1 MISFIHNNNRAPR
14 ILARAEAYTLCIET
28 GHFPECSSLQ
38 VVDIYIF
45 IHLALSWLY
54 HWTGLQNHLLH
65 YLNNSYSRP
74 SQKGFV
80 MEPNQFWSLLAR
92 KLAGEAS
99 LRDLYEL
106 EKLVFEH
113 PELRFWQRLVREL
126 WNNRED
132 IEKEP
137 GGEEK
142 FLQVL
147 QETYRHQYLL
157 LKTKAHKKQNRFC
170 IFCN

>member
-1 MISFIHNNNRAPR
+1 
-14 ILARAEAYTLCIET
+14 
-28 GHFPECSSLQ
+28 
-38 VVDIYIF
+38 
-45 IHLALSWLY
+45 
-54 HWTGLQNHLLH
+54 
-65 YLNNSYSRP
+65 
-74 SQKGFV
+74 

-92 KLAGEAS
+92 KLAGAAT

-106 EKLVFEH
+106 EKLVFEC

-142 FLQVL
+142 FLQL
-147 QETYRHQYLL
+147 LKEAYRQQFLR
-157 LKTKAHKKQNRFC
+157 LKTKAQKKKNRCC
-170 IFCN
+170 IFSN

>member
-1 MISFIHNNNRAPR
+1 
-14 ILARAEAYTLCIET
+14 
-28 GHFPECSSLQ
+28 
-38 VVDIYIF
+38 
-45 IHLALSWLY
+45 
-54 HWTGLQNHLLH
+54 
-65 YLNNSYSRP
+65 
-74 SQKGFV
+74 

-113 PELRFWQRLVREL
+113 PELQFWQRLVREL
-126 WNNRED
+126 WNNRDD

-142 FLQVL
+142 FLQLL
-147 QETYRHQYLL
+147 QGAYREQYLR
-157 LKTKAHKKQNRFC
+157 LKTKAQKKKNGCC
-170 IFCN
+170 IFFN

>member
-1 MISFIHNNNRAPR
+1 
-14 ILARAEAYTLCIET
+14 
-28 GHFPECSSLQ
+28 
-38 VVDIYIF
+38 
-45 IHLALSWLY
+45 
-54 HWTGLQNHLLH
+54 
-65 YLNNSYSRP
+65 
-74 SQKGFV
+74 

-113 PELRFWQRLVREL
+113 PELQFWQRLVREL

-142 FLQVL
+142 FLQL
-147 QETYRHQYLL
+147 LKEAYKEQYLR
-157 LKTKAHKKQNRFC
+157 LKTKAQKKKNGCC
-170 IFCN
+170 IFFN

>member
-1 MISFIHNNNRAPR
+1 
-14 ILARAEAYTLCIET
+14 
-28 GHFPECSSLQ
+28 
-38 VVDIYIF
+38 
-45 IHLALSWLY
+45 
-54 HWTGLQNHLLH
+54 
-65 YLNNSYSRP
+65 
-74 SQKGFV
+74 

-147 QETYRHQYLL
+147 IYFPDWHWARISVTPP
-157 LKTKAHKKQNRFC
+157 AV
-170 IFCN
+170 